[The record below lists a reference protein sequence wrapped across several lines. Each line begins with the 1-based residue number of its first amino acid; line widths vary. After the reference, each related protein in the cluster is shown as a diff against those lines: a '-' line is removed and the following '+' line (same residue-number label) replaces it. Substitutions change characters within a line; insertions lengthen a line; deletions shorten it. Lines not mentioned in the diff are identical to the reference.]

1 MNNIL
6 AGNLEKVLC
15 GNHGE
20 EHIQQLQDAI
30 FEVQR
35 LFRGWGARTSGSYL
49 DAILR
54 VCALYHDIGKYIVLD
69 RHPMVGWYTVQ
80 YVDPEQREQLKSL
93 LLGNEDYLQ
102 LVTIIIRDHD
112 HFGVL
117 NTGEASY
124 PILLRAAHSL
134 LRGTLHDDHR
144 AEDQKRI
151 ISALVICT
159 LADMA
164 GTFKVDGETV
174 DKLLKDWRWFCE
186 AIDYCAKNRE
196 HLDDYVIKEASS
208 IALVQ
213 ERIRRLLQEASR
225 EWETRR
231 TSLNNMV
238 LINDAFATVFATS
251 TTQDE
256 FALQFTHICK
266 LDYGKRF
273 FVRLIDYCER
283 EHKDDID
290 VIYSILGI
298 LKRITITYAAMMRTE
313 SGRKHLIGV
322 ELNALAPID
331 FPEKTARIVE
341 LIIRSHYPGLT
352 WMMSDVPAWYF

>member
-1 MNNIL
+1 MQFLRFNVC
-6 AGNLEKVLC
+6 LEV
-15 GNHGE
+15 
-20 EHIQQLQDAI
+20 
-30 FEVQR
+30 
-35 LFRGWGARTSGSYL
+35 GA
-49 DAILR
+49 
-54 VCALYHDIGKYIVLD
+54 
-69 RHPMVGWYTVQ
+69 
-80 YVDPEQREQLKSL
+80 PEP
-93 LLGNEDYLQ
+93 
-102 LVTIIIRDHD
+102 IDH
-112 HFGVL
+112 
-117 NTGEASY
+117 
-124 PILLRAAHSL
+124 
-134 LRGTLHDDHR
+134 
-144 AEDQKRI
+144 
-151 ISALVICT
+151 
-159 LADMA
+159 
-164 GTFKVDGETV
+164 
-174 DKLLKDWRWFCE
+174 
-186 AIDYCAKNRE
+186 CAKNRE

-225 EWETRR
+225 EWDTRR
-231 TSLNNMV
+231 RSLNNMV

-273 FVRLIDYCER
+273 FVRLIEYCER

-341 LIIRSHYPGLT
+341 LIIRSHYLSLIHISEPT
-352 WMMSDVPAWYF
+352 RPY